1 MSRPPL
7 ASKSTWRPLVAT
19 ASAGEETFEDVT
31 SFPAVNQ
38 DIAVVIPPR
47 SRPPATEAVL
57 AGGGELLRAAEV
69 FDLYEGEQLGE
80 GRKSLALRLEF
91 RAADRTLTDEEVVAQ
106 RAAIEAELARS
117 GVAPW
122 LTSTPQ
128 PLDGDPAARVLVAG
142 ASGFTGALAA
152 QIVWRHPKLEL
163 VAVTSRSDAGTRLD
177 RLYPRYRVPLEL
189 TELDLDEI
197 EGVDAAIV
205 AYPHGA
211 SAPAVPR
218 CAASASLV
226 VDLSADFRLRD
237 LPTYERWYGEHGAP
251 ELLEGAVYGLTE
263 LYREQLREAELVA
276 TPGCYP
282 TASVLALAPLAERG
296 LLADVVIDAK
306 QGVSGAG
313 RGGGDAMHYV
323 SMDENAFA
331 YKTEGHRHR
340 PEIEQE
346 LAALGSPAPVTF
358 VPHLL
363 PLDQGELTS
372 CYAQTSEPISKDE
385 VQTLYRERYADEP
398 FVHVVDGPPGLRD
411 VRDTNE
417 CHVYVTVEE
426 RGRVLAF
433 SAIDNLWKGASGQG
447 VQNLNLMLG
456 LDETHGADVSGFFK
470 SRWVEPTGRG
480 RGARPRSAR
489 AWLPRRR
496 CPLRPQGRRQD
507 RHRPARLR
515 RPAGLLGDPAH
526 PQRLR
531 GGAGAG
537 LPQALRARRDP
548 RRGGQ
553 RRQRQRRDR

>member
-1 MSRPPL
+1 M
-7 ASKSTWRPLVAT
+7 A
-19 ASAGEETFEDVT
+19 DVN
-31 SFPAVNQ
+31 A
-38 DIAVVIPPR
+38 
-47 SRPPATEAVL
+47 
-57 AGGGELLRAAEV
+57 
-69 FDLYEGEQLGE
+69 
-80 GRKSLALRLEF
+80 
-91 RAADRTLTDEEVVAQ
+91 
-106 RAAIEAELARS
+106 
-117 GVAPW
+117 
-122 LTSTPQ
+122 Q
-128 PLDGDPAARVLVAG
+128 PLHGDPAARVLVAG

-163 VAVTSRSDAGTRLD
+163 VAVTSRSDAGKRLD
-177 RLYPRYRVPLEL
+177 SLYPRYRVPLEL
-189 TELDLDEI
+189 TELDLDRLDGI
-197 EGVDAAIV
+197 DAAIV

-211 SAPAVPR
+211 SAPAV
-218 CAASASLV
+218 ASLRGQGVLV

-237 LPTYERWYGEHGAP
+237 LATYERWYGEHGAA
-251 ELLEGAVYGLTE
+251 ELFGEGVYGLTE
-263 LYREQLREAELVA
+263 MYRDELRSAKLVA

-282 TASVLALAPLAERG
+282 TASVLALAPLAEKG

-346 LAALGSPAPVTF
+346 LAALGGPAPVIF

-372 CYAQTSEPISKDE
+372 CYAQTSEPLSRDA
-385 VQTLYRERYADEP
+385 VQALYRERYADEP

-456 LDETHGADVSGFFK
+456 LAETMG
-470 SRWVEPTGRG
+470 
-480 RGARPRSAR
+480 
-489 AWLPRRR
+489 
-496 CPLRPQGRRQD
+496 LR
-507 RHRPARLR
+507 
-515 RPAGLLGDPAH
+515 
-526 PQRLR
+526 
-531 GGAGAG
+531 
-537 LPQALRARRDP
+537 
-548 RRGGQ
+548 
-553 RRQRQRRDR
+553 